1 MTGFLDNLTSK
12 ASSAISGGGQTHP
25 NPLDSLPKPP
35 DLSKPTQLLVA
46 LAATAASG
54 SHSTLDAAPSPRIE
68 QWWRTAGQQ
77 WASAVRRMVKLDEG
91 GVPSVVSPGM
101 VVAAATDHFKDMEG
115 EELQRERRNLVETL
129 VIASVFSAPL
139 AAEPTRKVEVPE
151 EPESAKGSEAAT
163 TLSYTPAARQLV
175 YATLRLLSIPPTPE
189 LQQVEADL
197 ASSLFATLQQVT
209 SAQAQAE
216 AVERSRAAA
225 ADGWGGKTGR
235 WLATGA
241 GVIAGGIAIGVTG
254 GLAAPA
260 IAALIPGF
268 VSFGL
273 LTTATAPVVLG
284 SVFGLAGARLTG
296 KRVRAR
302 WGGVEQFEFVEVH
315 IDSSKVK
322 EIVPEDQDEEEAA
335 ETAELHEE
343 ENQAK
348 IDEKGSVDAKSGEE
362 QLPSQMANASLNEKG
377 PVSAIPPDRRASI
390 EDAEAPHRASF
401 DASVPDDDEKG
412 VADVDKTPSL
422 TATIVVPGLLTLSPT
437 EAVTAWQSSIVP
449 HTVFKDG
456 RDTYVLMYETEFMY
470 KTGRALNRF
479 VRGKIIGQIKKQ
491 VIKRTVLN
499 AYFAAVKLPLSV
511 YGMASMGLD
520 NSWMQAQSKSQK
532 AGRLLGEVL
541 EKRVQGQRPVVLIG
555 SSVGALTVLHALLYL
570 SSRPTSSQALP
581 QIVDSAFLISLPS
594 APSKEEWAACR
605 SVVARRLVNA
615 WSDKDLVLASIVR

>member
-12 ASSAISGGGQTHP
+12 ASNAISGQTAP

-35 DLSKPTQLLVA
+35 ELSKPTQLLVA
-46 LAATAASG
+46 LAATAASA
-54 SHSTLDAAPSPRIE
+54 SHSTLAAAPSPRVE

-77 WASAVRRMVKLDEG
+77 WASAVRRMIKLDEG
-91 GVPSVVSPGM
+91 GVPSVVSPEM

-115 EELQRERRNLVETL
+115 AELERERRNLVETL

-139 AAEPTRKVEVPE
+139 AAEPTRKVEVPDKAQE
-151 EPESAKGSEAAT
+151 AKGPEAA

-189 LQQVEADL
+189 LQLVEADL

-216 AVERSRAAA
+216 AVEKSRAAA

-315 IDSSKVK
+315 IDSAKVK
-322 EIVPEDQDEEEAA
+322 EIIPDDHDEQEQTEGEESDEKVAMPEMEEKQANVQAA
-335 ETAELHEE
+335 EKGLPDQLANTS
-343 ENQAK
+343 
-348 IDEKGSVDAKSGEE
+348 IDEKS
-362 QLPSQMANASLNEKG
+362 PI
-377 PVSAIPPDRRASI
+377 SAIPADRRASI

-401 DASVPDDDEKG
+401 DASVPDDEEKG
-412 VADVDKTPSL
+412 VAEVDKTPSL
-422 TATIVVPGLLTLSPT
+422 TATIVVPGLLTESPT

-456 RDTYVLMYETEFMY
+456 RDTYVLMYETDFMY

-479 VRGKIIGQIKKQ
+479 VRGKIIGQLKKQ

-570 SSRPTSSQALP
+570 SSRPTSSTALP
-581 QIVDSAFLISLPS
+581 QIVDSAYLISLPS